1 MEKSDKKR
9 ILTRVLIVIA
19 ALTLLSCCFLGST
32 FARYVT
38 SASGSGTVGVAK
50 WSITI
55 TGSGVGSS
63 AVSFSN
69 LSPDADEGGPNA
81 THSTGLVKIATI
93 ENAGDV
99 SASVTFGASAQPS
112 STLRGGV
119 TEDTEGYSS
128 YYSEA
133 NTKQMFSIAFYSDE
147 SGTKSLSS
155 GFTLSKGGTQDIYAK
170 VTWTTINDDT
180 DTWYGINVASISWK
194 LSYTATQ
201 NSEVPNPTAP

>member
-9 ILTRVLIVIA
+9 ILTRVLVVLA

-38 SASGSGTVGVAK
+38 SAKGEGTVGVAK

-55 TGSGVGSS
+55 TGNGVGSS

-69 LSPDADEGGPNA
+69 LSPDADTGGQGA
-81 THSTGLVKIATI
+81 IHSTGYYPIATI
-93 ENAGDV
+93 TNDGDV

-119 TEDTEGYSS
+119 TEDTEGYST
-128 YYSEA
+128 YYTDD
-133 NTKQMFSIAFYSDE
+133 NTKAMFSIAFYSKD
-147 SGTKSLSS
+147 SDTTFTTLPS
-155 GFTLSKGGTQDIYAK
+155 GFTLSAGGSKDIYAK
-170 VTWTTINDDT
+170 VTWTTINDTT
-180 DTWYGINVASISWK
+180 DTWYGINVASISWT

-201 NSEVPNPTAP
+201 NSELP